1 MPILRVRLS
10 WNALTHVKLE
20 RVVTQPMQKMR
31 IGYHCASLF
40 AHVSERRK
48 LPLSAERRMG
58 VSFLT
63 MQDKPRVGEPKFGGS
78 ETVRDT

>member
-1 MPILRVRLS
+1 
-10 WNALTHVKLE
+10 
-20 RVVTQPMQKMR
+20 MQLMR
-31 IGYHCASLF
+31 IAYPASLF

-48 LPLSAERRMG
+48 PPLSAVRRMG

-63 MQDKPRVGEPKFGGS
+63 MQDKPQVGESIFWGS